1 MTLSFE
7 MVLCPRC
14 QRTAHF
20 KTSNY
25 YKNMSLIIAK
35 NKVEFEALMGVE
47 TPEATDSHMPIP
59 HHILV
64 KLTREALEAVGLT
77 ITEEEHS
84 LARGGL
90 RYFGGFALTG
100 KGIDGTDRQV
110 VLGLRNSH
118 DKAFAAAICI
128 GNRMTVCENLCFS
141 SDVKLS
147 RRHTLNILS
156 DLPRV
161 IADAVARVV
170 AHWNDMG
177 LRIERYKAT
186 YVSPAQAEN
195 LLVKLVDCKAIPAR
209 DLYTNIVEFR
219 KPRHVEFEGEHLW
232 NLYNAVTENL
242 KGGDL
247 SKLPFRTMTM
257 QSIFDKLAHHVPQL
271 ELQEIVTK
279 GCEDNAPEG
288 EVDLRD

>member
-1 MTLSFE
+1 
-7 MVLCPRC
+7 
-14 QRTAHF
+14 
-20 KTSNY
+20 
-25 YKNMSLIIAK
+25 MSLIIAK

-47 TPEATDSHMPIP
+47 TPEATDSHQPIP

-64 KLTREALEAVGLT
+64 KLTRQALEAVGLT
-77 ITEEEHS
+77 IVKEEHS

-100 KGIDGTDRQV
+100 KGIDGEDRQV

-128 GNRMTVCENLCFS
+128 GNRMMVCENLCFS

-147 RRHTLNILS
+147 RRHTVNIMA

-161 IADAVARVV
+161 IADAVGRVV
-170 AHWNDMG
+170 SHWNDMT
-177 LRIERYKAT
+177 LRIEKYKET
-186 YVSPAQAEN
+186 FVSSAQAEN
-195 LLVKLVDCKAIPAR
+195 LLVKLIDSKAIPAR
-209 DLYTNIVEFR
+209 DFYANVLEFR
-219 KPRHVEFEGEHLW
+219 RHMEGSANPRHIEFLGNNLW

-279 GCEDNAPEG
+279 GSEDNAPEDG
-288 EVDLRD
+288 TDLRD

>member
-1 MTLSFE
+1 
-7 MVLCPRC
+7 
-14 QRTAHF
+14 
-20 KTSNY
+20 
-25 YKNMSLIIAK
+25 MSLIIAK

-59 HHILV
+59 HHVLV

-77 ITEEEHS
+77 ILLEEHS

-147 RRHTLNILS
+147 RRHTLNILT

-177 LRIERYKAT
+177 LRIERYKET

-209 DLYTNIVEFR
+209 DLYPNIVEFR
-219 KPRHVEFEGEHLW
+219 KPRHVEFEGENLW